1 MDGSNVGATDRLSM
15 LKPRPLNNPA
25 IRDRTPNL
33 FSTVT
38 KMMCSIVL
46 VSSSSMTLRISAP
59 AQNPLCRQDRVF
71 VLWSHLGA
79 AALFQFQLRRIVQ
92 NHLVIAPACRNHGID
107 VFVGMCR
114 HIHDD

>member
-25 IRDRTPNL
+25 IRDKTPNL

-46 VSSSSMTLRISAP
+46 ISSSVPAMTLRISAT

-92 NHLVIAPACRNHGID
+92 NHLVIAPAGRNHGID
-107 VFVGMCR
+107 VF
-114 HIHDD
+114 